1 MWCTNVIREL
11 KGLRYSQ
18 EEAALSNHG
27 DHVGVHR
34 LYVHQK
40 KLAHFSPLLRTGL
53 FMVLLTKPHI
63 SLQISPLIKKMSSQL
78 LYSQLVNRGGFNFIH
93 KHEK

>member
-40 KLAHFSPLLRTGL
+40 KIGPLFPTPAYRPVHGPTDQTTY
-53 FMVLLTKPHI
+53 FFADIPI
-63 SLQISPLIKKMSSQL
+63 D
-78 LYSQLVNRGGFNFIH
+78 
-93 KHEK
+93 